1 MQSNLRFVAK
11 QKRIGMKRLP
21 ALSILLAS
29 LLLISPLQ
37 QVQSAEAANPPRKI
51 LTGWLPYYSMK
62 TYLPAV
68 LNNADLIKEIMPF
81 WYTLKYDGKAK
92 KAVVTDVYKTANP
105 SVPIA
110 EPLAALRNAGMTII
124 PTISDGTDELVLAN
138 LLAKPVSRKQV
149 VDAIVATVASQNYD
163 GIDLDFEGFAFIDP
177 NTTWKTTAPNWVLFI
192 KELSAALHAQKKIL
206 SITTPYL
213 FNPAEA
219 QKGYFVYAWAQ
230 IAPFIDRLRIMTYD
244 YSTSRPGPIGP
255 IAWTEKTVKYA
266 ISIMPASK
274 VYLGLPGYG
283 KDWVI
288 KVEGVCPSN
297 LAKII
302 TPSAKAGTFL
312 MRDAA
317 SIAATY
323 GAVPT
328 YNETFA
334 EVTFSYKRDYAG
346 QTSSGLSTTCT
357 ASRTAWHQNAQS
369 FSLRAQLVAKY
380 QLGGVAQWVIGQE
393 EPLAMVAIR
402 DVATSIA
409 PAQLES
415 TLSLST
421 NEISY
426 GNPVT
431 LSGLI
436 TLKDKS
442 PVAGLAFSV
451 EGKYSDGSTRI
462 LTTGITGIDG
472 TYSIPML
479 IGKSVSLRVLTDS
492 SWEREASATPAFTLA
507 VARNLIA
514 TPPTSVKSGLPFT
527 ISGIVLPRTAGV
539 TITLSTTSGKVIGQ
553 ATTTDAQ
560 GAFTIS
566 VPAQARSIAT
576 YQITVGADATWPVLA
591 SDAFSIIIR

>member
-1 MQSNLRFVAK
+1 
-11 QKRIGMKRLP
+11 MKRFP
-21 ALSILLAS
+21 ALSILLAF
-29 LLLISPLQ
+29 LLFGTPLQ
-37 QVQSAEAANPPRKI
+37 SIQSASAANPPRKI

-81 WYTLKYDGKAK
+81 WYTLKYDGKTK
-92 KAVVTDVYKTANP
+92 KAVIADVYSSANP
-105 SVPIA
+105 SVPIT

-124 PTISDGTDELVLAN
+124 PTISDGTDQMVLAN
-138 LLAKPVSRKQV
+138 LIAKPVSRKQV

-163 GIDLDFEGFAFIDP
+163 GIDLDFEGFAFIDS
-177 NTTWKTTAPNWVLFI
+177 NTTWRTTAPNWVLFV

-206 SITTPYL
+206 SITSPYL
-213 FNPAEA
+213 FNPTEA
-219 QKGYFVYAWAQ
+219 QKGYFVYSWAQ
-230 IAPFIDRLRIMTYD
+230 IASSIDRLRIMTYD

-283 KDWVI
+283 KDWVT

-334 EVTFSYKRDYAG
+334 EVTFSYKREYTG
-346 QTSSGLSTTCT
+346 TTSSGLSTTCS

-369 FSLRAQLVAKY
+369 YSLRAQLVAKY
-380 QLGGVAQWVIGQE
+380 QLGGAAQWVIGQE

-402 DVATSIA
+402 DVAISIA

-415 TLSLST
+415 SLSLST
-421 NEISY
+421 NEVSY

-431 LSGLI
+431 LSGVI

-442 PVAGLAFSV
+442 PVAGLAFTV
-451 EGKYSDGSTRI
+451 EGKYADGSTRI
-462 LTTGITGIDG
+462 LTTGTTGVDG
-472 TYSIPML
+472 SYSIPML
-479 IGKSVSLRVLTDS
+479 IGKSVSLRVLTES
-492 SWEREASATPAFTLA
+492 SWEREASATQALTLT
-507 VARNLIA
+507 VARNLIM
-514 TPPTSVKSGLPFT
+514 TPPTSVKSGLAFT

-539 TITLSTTSGKVIGQ
+539 TITLSTTSGKIVGQ
-553 ATTTDAQ
+553 TTTTDAQ

-566 VPAQARSIAT
+566 VPAQARSIGT

>member
-1 MQSNLRFVAK
+1 
-11 QKRIGMKRLP
+11 MKRFP
-21 ALSILLAS
+21 ALSILLAF
-29 LLLISPLQ
+29 LLFGTPLQ
-37 QVQSAEAANPPRKI
+37 SIQSASAANPPRKI

-81 WYTLKYDGKAK
+81 WYTLKYDGKTK
-92 KAVVTDVYKTANP
+92 KAVIADVYSSANP
-105 SVPIA
+105 SVPIT

-124 PTISDGTDELVLAN
+124 PTISDGTDQMVLAN
-138 LLAKPVSRKQV
+138 LIAKPVSRKQV

-163 GIDLDFEGFAFIDP
+163 GIDLDFEGFAFIDS
-177 NTTWKTTAPNWVLFI
+177 NTTWRTTAPNWVLFV

-206 SITTPYL
+206 SITSPYL
-213 FNPAEA
+213 FNPTEA
-219 QKGYFVYAWAQ
+219 QKGYFVYSWAQ
-230 IAPFIDRLRIMTYD
+230 IASSIDRLRIMTYD

-283 KDWVI
+283 KDWVT

-334 EVTFSYKRDYAG
+334 EVTFSYKREYTG
-346 QTSSGLSTTCT
+346 TTSSGLSTTCS

-369 FSLRAQLVAKY
+369 YSLRAQLVAKY
-380 QLGGVAQWVIGQE
+380 QLGGAAQWVIGQE

-415 TLSLST
+415 SLSLST
-421 NEISY
+421 NEVSY

-451 EGKYSDGSTRI
+451 EGKYADGSTRT
-462 LTTGITGIDG
+462 LTTGTTGVDG
-472 TYSIPML
+472 SYSIPML
-479 IGKSVSLRVLTDS
+479 IGKSVSLRVLTES
-492 SWEREASATPAFTLA
+492 SWEREASATQALTLT
-507 VARNLIA
+507 VARNLII
-514 TPPTSVKSGLPFT
+514 TPPTSVKSGLAFT

-539 TITLSTTSGKVIGQ
+539 TITLSTTSGKIVGQ

-560 GAFTIS
+560 GAFTLNA
-566 VPAQARSIAT
+566 PAQARSIAT

>member
-1 MQSNLRFVAK
+1 
-11 QKRIGMKRLP
+11 MKRLP

-81 WYTLKYDGKAK
+81 WYTLKYDGKTK

-110 EPLAALRNAGMTII
+110 EPLAALRNAGMTLI
-124 PTISDGTDELVLAN
+124 PTISDGTDKLVLAN

-177 NTTWKTTAPNWVLFI
+177 NTTWKATAPNWVLFV
-192 KELSAALHAQKKIL
+192 KELSAALHAEKKIL

-283 KDWVI
+283 KDWVT

-334 EVTFSYKRDYAG
+334 EVTFSYKREYTG
-346 QTSSGLSTTCT
+346 TTSSGLSTTCT

-380 QLGGVAQWVIGQE
+380 QLGGAAQWVIGQE

-415 TLSLST
+415 SLTLST
-421 NEISY
+421 NELSY

-451 EGKYSDGSTRI
+451 EGKYPDGSTRI
-462 LTTGITGIDG
+462 LTTGTTGIDG
-472 TYSIPML
+472 SYSIPML

-492 SWEREASATPAFTLA
+492 SWEREASATQALSLT
-507 VARNLIA
+507 VARNLIT

>member
-1 MQSNLRFVAK
+1 
-11 QKRIGMKRLP
+11 
-21 ALSILLAS
+21 
-29 LLLISPLQ
+29 
-37 QVQSAEAANPPRKI
+37 
-51 LTGWLPYYSMK
+51 MK

-68 LNNADLIKEIMPF
+68 LSNADLIKEIMPF
-81 WYTLKYDGKAK
+81 WYTLKYDGKTK
-92 KAVVTDVYKTANP
+92 KAVIADVYSSANP

-124 PTISDGTDELVLAN
+124 PTISDGTDQMVLAN
-138 LLAKPVSRKQV
+138 LIAKPVSRKQV

-163 GIDLDFEGFAFIDP
+163 GIDLDFEGFAFIDS
-177 NTTWKTTAPNWVLFI
+177 NTTWKTTAPNWVLFV
-192 KELSAALHAQKKIL
+192 KELSTALHAQKKIL
-206 SITTPYL
+206 SITSPYL
-213 FNPAEA
+213 FNPTEA
-219 QKGYFVYAWAQ
+219 QKGYFVYSWAQ
-230 IAPFIDRLRIMTYD
+230 IASSIDRLRIMTYD
-244 YSTSRPGPIGP
+244 YSISRPGPIGP

-283 KDWVI
+283 KDWVT

-297 LAKII
+297 LTKII

-323 GAVPT
+323 GAVPA

-334 EVTFSYKRDYAG
+334 EVTFSYKREYTG
-346 QTSSGLSTTCT
+346 TTSSGLSTTCT

-369 FSLRAQLVAKY
+369 FSVRAQLVAKY
-380 QLGGVAQWVIGQE
+380 QLGGAAQWVIGQE

-415 TLSLST
+415 ALSLSA
-421 NEISY
+421 NEVSY

-436 TLKDKS
+436 TLKDKT
-442 PVAGLAFSV
+442 PVAGLAFTV
-451 EGKYSDGSTRI
+451 EGKYPDGSTRT
-462 LTTGITGIDG
+462 LTTGTTGVDG
-472 TYSIPML
+472 SYSIPML
-479 IGKSVSLRVLTDS
+479 IGKSVSLRVLTES
-492 SWEREASATPAFTLA
+492 SWEREASATSALSLT
-507 VARNLIA
+507 VARNLIM
-514 TPPTSVKSGLPFT
+514 TPPTSVKSGIAFT

-539 TITLSTTSGKVIGQ
+539 TITLATTSGKIVGQ

-560 GAFTIS
+560 GAFTLN

>member
-1 MQSNLRFVAK
+1 
-11 QKRIGMKRLP
+11 MKRFP

-68 LNNADLIKEIMPF
+68 LNNADLINEIMPF
-81 WYTLKYDGKAK
+81 WYTLKYDGKTK
-92 KAVVTDVYKTANP
+92 KPVVSDVYKTANP
-105 SVPIA
+105 SVPIT

-124 PTISDGTDELVLAN
+124 PTITDGTEELVLAN
-138 LLAKPVSRKQV
+138 LLSKPVSRKQV

-177 NTTWKTTAPNWVLFI
+177 NTTWKTTAPNWVLFV
-192 KELSAALHAQKKIL
+192 KELSAALHAEKKIL

-213 FNPAEA
+213 FNPAEK
-219 QKGYFVYAWAQ
+219 QKGYFVYAWAE
-230 IAPFIDRLRIMTYD
+230 IASSIDRLRIMTYD

-283 KDWVI
+283 KDWVT

-334 EVTFSYKRDYAG
+334 EVTFSYKREYTG
-346 QTSSGLSTTCT
+346 TTSSGLSTTCT

-380 QLGGVAQWVIGQE
+380 QLGGAAQWVIGQE

-415 TLSLST
+415 SLTLST
-421 NEISY
+421 NELSY

-442 PVAGLAFSV
+442 PVAGLAFTV
-451 EGKYSDGSTRI
+451 AGEYPDGATRT
-462 LTTGITGIDG
+462 LTTGTTGIDG
-472 TYSIPML
+472 KYSIPML
-479 IGKSVSLRVLTDS
+479 IGKSVSLRVLTES
-492 SWEREASATPAFTLA
+492 SWEREASATPALLLT
-507 VARNLIA
+507 VARNLIV

-527 ISGIVLPRTAGV
+527 ISGIVLPRTPDV

-576 YQITVGADATWPVLA
+576 YQVTVGADATWPVLA
-591 SDAFSIIIR
+591 SEAFSIIIR

>member
-1 MQSNLRFVAK
+1 
-11 QKRIGMKRLP
+11 MKRLP
-21 ALSILLAS
+21 ALSILLAF
-29 LLLISPLQ
+29 LLFAAPLQ
-37 QVQSAEAANPPRKI
+37 NIQSAEASNPPRKI

-81 WYTLKYDGKAK
+81 WYTLKYDGKTK

-105 SVPIA
+105 SVPIT

-124 PTISDGTDELVLAN
+124 PTISDGTDKLVLAN

-177 NTTWKTTAPNWVLFI
+177 NTTWKTTAPNWVLFV

-255 IAWTEKTVKYA
+255 VAWTEKTVKYA

-283 KDWVI
+283 KDWVT

-334 EVTFSYKRDYAG
+334 EVTFSYKREYTG

-369 FSLRAQLVAKY
+369 FSVRAQLVAKY
-380 QLGGVAQWVIGQE
+380 QLGGAAQWVIGQE

-402 DVATSIA
+402 DVAISIA

-415 TLSLST
+415 SLSLST
-421 NEISY
+421 SELSY

-442 PVAGLAFSV
+442 PVAGLAFTV
-451 EGKYSDGSTRI
+451 EGKYPDGSTRT
-462 LTTGITGIDG
+462 LTTGSTGING

-479 IGKSVSLRVLTDS
+479 IGKSVSLRVLTES
-492 SWEREASATPAFTLA
+492 SWEREASATAALSLT
-507 VARNLIA
+507 VARNLII
-514 TPPTSVKSGLPFT
+514 TPPTSVKSGLAFT
-527 ISGIVLPRTAGV
+527 ISGIVLPRTPGV
-539 TITLSTTSGKVIGQ
+539 TITLSTTAGKVIGQ

-560 GAFTIS
+560 GAFTLS
-566 VPAQARSIAT
+566 VPAQVRSIAT

>member
-1 MQSNLRFVAK
+1 
-11 QKRIGMKRLP
+11 
-21 ALSILLAS
+21 
-29 LLLISPLQ
+29 
-37 QVQSAEAANPPRKI
+37 
-51 LTGWLPYYSMK
+51 MK

-68 LNNADLIKEIMPF
+68 LSNADLIKEIMPF
-81 WYTLKYDGKAK
+81 WYTLKYDGKTK
-92 KAVVTDVYKTANP
+92 KAVITDVYKPANP
-105 SVPIA
+105 SVPIT
-110 EPLAALRNAGMTII
+110 EPLTALRNAGITII
-124 PTISDGTDELVLAN
+124 PTISDGTDKLVLAN

-177 NTTWKTTAPNWVLFI
+177 NTTWKATAPNWVLFV
-192 KELSAALHAQKKIL
+192 KELSAALHAQNKIL

-219 QKGYFVYAWAQ
+219 QKGYYVYAWAQ

-283 KDWVI
+283 KDWVT

-317 SIAATY
+317 NIAATY

-334 EVTFSYKRDYAG
+334 EVTFSYKREYTG

-369 FSLRAQLVAKY
+369 YSVRAQLVAKY
-380 QLGGVAQWVIGQE
+380 QLGGAAQWVIGQE

-415 TLSLST
+415 SLSLST
-421 NEISY
+421 NELSY

-442 PVAGLAFSV
+442 PVAGLAFTV
-451 EGKYSDGSTRI
+451 EGKYPDGSTRT
-462 LTTGITGIDG
+462 LTTGTTGVDG
-472 TYSIPML
+472 SYSIPML
-479 IGKSVSLRVLTDS
+479 IGKSVSIRALTES
-492 SWEREASATPAFTLA
+492 SWEREASATPALTLT
-507 VARNLIA
+507 VARNLIMS
-514 TPPTSVKSGLPFT
+514 PPTSVKSGIAFT
-527 ISGIVLPRTAGV
+527 ISGIVLPRAAGV
-539 TITLSTTSGKVIGQ
+539 TITLSTTSGKVVGQ
-553 ATTTDAQ
+553 VTSTDEQ
-560 GAFTIS
+560 GAFTLN
-566 VPAQARSIAT
+566 VPVQARSIAT
-576 YQITVGADATWPVLA
+576 YQITVGADATWPVLT
-591 SDAFSIIIR
+591 SEAFSIIIR

>member
-1 MQSNLRFVAK
+1 
-11 QKRIGMKRLP
+11 
-21 ALSILLAS
+21 
-29 LLLISPLQ
+29 
-37 QVQSAEAANPPRKI
+37 
-51 LTGWLPYYSMK
+51 MK

-68 LNNADLIKEIMPF
+68 LSNADLIKEIMPF
-81 WYTLKYDGKAK
+81 WYTLKYDGKTK
-92 KAVVTDVYKTANP
+92 KAVIADVYKPANP
-105 SVPIA
+105 SVPIT
-110 EPLAALRNAGMTII
+110 EPLTALRNAGMTII
-124 PTISDGTDELVLAN
+124 PTISDGTDQMVLAN

-177 NTTWKTTAPNWVLFI
+177 NTTWKTTAPNWVLFV
-192 KELSAALHAQKKIL
+192 KELSAALHAQNKIL

-283 KDWVI
+283 KDWVT

-323 GAVPT
+323 GAVPA

-334 EVTFSYKRDYAG
+334 EVTFSYKREYTG
-346 QTSSGLSTTCT
+346 TTSSGLSTTCT

-369 FSLRAQLVAKY
+369 YSLRAQLVAKY
-380 QLGGVAQWVIGQE
+380 QLGGAAQWVIGQE

-415 TLSLST
+415 SLSLST

-442 PVAGLAFSV
+442 PVAGLAFTV
-451 EGKYSDGSTRI
+451 EGKYPDGSTRT
-462 LTTGITGIDG
+462 LTTGATGVDG
-472 TYSIPML
+472 SYSIPML
-479 IGKSVSLRVLTDS
+479 IGKSVSLRVLTES
-492 SWEREASATPAFTLA
+492 SWEREASATPALTLT
-507 VARNLIA
+507 VARNLIM
-514 TPPTSVKSGLPFT
+514 TPPTSVKSGVAFT

-539 TITLSTTSGKVIGQ
+539 TITLSTTSGKVVGQ

-560 GAFTIS
+560 GAFTLN

>member
-1 MQSNLRFVAK
+1 
-11 QKRIGMKRLP
+11 MKRFP
-21 ALSILLAS
+21 TLSILLAF
-29 LLLISPLQ
+29 LLLAAPLQ
-37 QVQSAEAANPPRKI
+37 NIQSAEATNPPRKI

-81 WYTLKYDGKAK
+81 WYTLKYDGKTK
-92 KAVVTDVYKTANP
+92 KPVVTDVYKTANP
-105 SVPIA
+105 SVPIT

-124 PTISDGTDELVLAN
+124 PTITDGTEKLVLAN
-138 LLAKPVSRKQV
+138 LLSKPVSRRQV
-149 VDAIVATVASQNYD
+149 VDEIVATVASQNYD

-177 NTTWKTTAPNWVLFI
+177 NTTWKATAPNWVLFV
-192 KELSAALHAQKKIL
+192 KELGAALHAQKKIL
-206 SITTPYL
+206 SITTPYQ
-213 FNPAEA
+213 FNPTEK
-219 QKGYFVYAWAQ
+219 QKGYFVYAWAE
-230 IAPFIDRLRIMTYD
+230 IAPHIDRLRIMTYD

-266 ISIMPASK
+266 VSIMPASK

-283 KDWVI
+283 KDWVT

-334 EVTFSYKRDYAG
+334 EVTFSYKREYTG
-346 QTSSGLSTTCT
+346 TTSSGLSTTCT

-380 QLGGVAQWVIGQE
+380 QLGGAAQWVIGQE

-415 TLSLST
+415 SLTLST
-421 NEISY
+421 NEVSY

-442 PVAGLAFSV
+442 PVAGLAFNV

-462 LTTGITGIDG
+462 LTTGATGFDG
-472 TYSIPML
+472 RYSIPML
-479 IGKSVSLRVLTDS
+479 IGKSVSLRVLTES
-492 SWEREASATPAFTLA
+492 SWEREASATPAISLA
-507 VARNLIA
+507 VARNLIV

-527 ISGIVLPRTAGV
+527 ISGTVLPRVAGI
-539 TITLSTTSGKVIGQ
+539 TITLATTSGKVVGT

-560 GAFTIS
+560 GTFTIT

-576 YQITVGADATWPVLA
+576 YQITVGADATWPVFA

>member
-1 MQSNLRFVAK
+1 
-11 QKRIGMKRLP
+11 MKRYS
-21 ALSILLAS
+21 ALSILLAFLLFAAS
-29 LLLISPLQ
+29 LQNIQ
-37 QVQSAEAANPPRKI
+37 NAEAANPPRKI

-68 LNNADLIKEIMPF
+68 LSNADLIKEIMPF
-81 WYTLKYDGKAK
+81 WYTLKYDGKTK
-92 KAVVTDVYKTANP
+92 KAVITDVYQPANP
-105 SVPIA
+105 SVPIT
-110 EPLAALRNAGMTII
+110 EPLTALRNAGMTII
-124 PTISDGTDELVLAN
+124 PTISDGTDEMVLAN

-163 GIDLDFEGFAFIDP
+163 GIDLDFEGFAFIDS
-177 NTTWKTTAPNWVLFI
+177 NTTWKTTAPNWVLFV
-192 KELSAALHAQKKIL
+192 KELSAALHAEKKIL

-283 KDWVI
+283 KDWVT

-334 EVTFSYKRDYAG
+334 EVTFSYKREYTG
-346 QTSSGLSTTCT
+346 TTSSGLSTTCT

-369 FSLRAQLVAKY
+369 YSVRAQLVAKY
-380 QLGGVAQWVIGQE
+380 QLGGAAQWVIGQE

-415 TLSLST
+415 SLSLST
-421 NEISY
+421 SELSY

-442 PVAGLAFSV
+442 PVAGLAFTV
-451 EGKYSDGSTRI
+451 EGTYPDGSTRT
-462 LTTGITGIDG
+462 LTTGTTGVDG
-472 TYSIPML
+472 SYSIPML
-479 IGKSVSLRVLTDS
+479 IGKSVSLRVLTES
-492 SWEREASATPAFTLA
+492 SWEREASATPALTLT
-507 VARNLIA
+507 VARNLIMS
-514 TPPTSVKSGLPFT
+514 PPTSVKSGLAFT

-539 TITLSTTSGKVIGQ
+539 SITLSTTSGKVVGQ
-553 ATTTDAQ
+553 LTTTDEQ

-566 VPAQARSIAT
+566 IPAQARSIAT
-576 YQITVGADATWPVLA
+576 YQITVGADATWPLLA
-591 SDAFSIIIR
+591 SEVFSIIIR

>member
-1 MQSNLRFVAK
+1 
-11 QKRIGMKRLP
+11 MKRLP
-21 ALSILLAS
+21 ALSILLALF
-29 LLLISPLQ
+29 LLATPLQ
-37 QVQSAEAANPPRKI
+37 NIESAEATNPPRKI

-68 LNNADLIKEIMPF
+68 LANADLIKEIMPF
-81 WYTLKYDGKAK
+81 WYTLKFDGKTK
-92 KAVVTDVYKTANP
+92 KPVVADVYKTANP
-105 SVPIA
+105 SVPIT

-124 PTISDGTDELVLAN
+124 PTITDGTEKLVLAN
-138 LLAKPVSRKQV
+138 LISKPVTRKQV

-177 NTTWKTTAPNWVLFI
+177 NTTWKATAPNWVLFI

-206 SITTPYL
+206 SVTTPYL
-213 FNPAEA
+213 FDPAEK
-219 QKGYFVYAWAQ
+219 QKGYFVYAWAD

-266 ISIMPASK
+266 VSIMPASK

-283 KDWVI
+283 KDWVT

-302 TPSAKAGTFL
+302 SPSAKAGTFL

-328 YNETFA
+328 YNEKFA
-334 EVTFSYKRDYAG
+334 EVTFSYKREYSG

-369 FSLRAQLVAKY
+369 FSVRAQLVAKY
-380 QLGGVAQWVIGQE
+380 QLGGAAQWVIGQE

-402 DVATSIA
+402 EVATSIA

-415 TLSLST
+415 SLSLST
-421 NEISY
+421 DEVSY

-431 LSGLI
+431 LSGAI

-442 PVAGLAFSV
+442 PVAALPFTV
-451 EGKYSDGSTRI
+451 EGRYPDGSTRI
-462 LTTGITGIDG
+462 LTTGTTGFDR

-479 IGKSVSLRVLTDS
+479 IGKSVSLRVLTEA
-492 SWEREASATPAFTLA
+492 SWERAASATPALSLA
-507 VARNLIA
+507 VSRNLILN
-514 TPPTSVKSGLPFT
+514 PPTSVKSGLPFT
-527 ISGIVLPRTAGV
+527 ISGVVLPRTAGV

-553 ATTTDAQ
+553 TTTTDAQ
-560 GAFTIS
+560 GAFSIT

-576 YQITVGADATWPVLA
+576 YQVTVGADATWPVFA

>member
-1 MQSNLRFVAK
+1 
-11 QKRIGMKRLP
+11 
-21 ALSILLAS
+21 
-29 LLLISPLQ
+29 
-37 QVQSAEAANPPRKI
+37 
-51 LTGWLPYYSMK
+51 MK

-81 WYTLKYDGKAK
+81 WYTLKYDGKTK

-105 SVPIA
+105 SVPIT

-124 PTISDGTDELVLAN
+124 PTISDGTDKLVLAN

-177 NTTWKTTAPNWVLFI
+177 NTTWKTTAPNWVLFV

-255 IAWTEKTVKYA
+255 VAWTEKTVKYA

-283 KDWVI
+283 KDWVT

-334 EVTFSYKRDYAG
+334 EVTFSYKREYTG

-369 FSLRAQLVAKY
+369 FSVRAQLVAKY
-380 QLGGVAQWVIGQE
+380 QLGGAAQWVIGQE

-402 DVATSIA
+402 DVAISIA

-415 TLSLST
+415 SLSLST
-421 NEISY
+421 SELSY

-442 PVAGLAFSV
+442 PVAGLAFTV
-451 EGKYSDGSTRI
+451 EGKYPDGSTRT
-462 LTTGITGIDG
+462 LTTGSTGING

-479 IGKSVSLRVLTDS
+479 IGKSVSLRVLTES
-492 SWEREASATPAFTLA
+492 SWEREASATAALSLT
-507 VARNLIA
+507 VARNLII
-514 TPPTSVKSGLPFT
+514 TPPTSVKSGLAFT
-527 ISGIVLPRTAGV
+527 ISGIVLPRTPGV
-539 TITLSTTSGKVIGQ
+539 TITLSTTAGKVIGQ

-560 GAFTIS
+560 GAFTLS
-566 VPAQARSIAT
+566 VPAQVRSIAT

>member
-1 MQSNLRFVAK
+1 
-11 QKRIGMKRLP
+11 MKRLP
-21 ALSILLAS
+21 ALSILLALF
-29 LLLISPLQ
+29 LLATPLQ
-37 QVQSAEAANPPRKI
+37 NIESAEATNPPRKI

-68 LNNADLIKEIMPF
+68 LANADLIKEIMPF
-81 WYTLKYDGKAK
+81 WYTLKYDGKTK
-92 KAVVTDVYKTANP
+92 KPVVADVYKTANP
-105 SVPIA
+105 SVPIT

-124 PTISDGTDELVLAN
+124 PTITDGTEKLVLAN
-138 LLAKPVSRKQV
+138 LISKPVTRKQV

-177 NTTWKTTAPNWVLFI
+177 NTTWKATAPNWVLFI

-206 SITTPYL
+206 SVTTPYL
-213 FNPAEA
+213 FDPAEK
-219 QKGYFVYAWAQ
+219 QKGYFVYAWAD

-266 ISIMPASK
+266 VSIMPASK

-283 KDWVI
+283 KDWVT

-302 TPSAKAGTFL
+302 SPSAKAGTFL

-328 YNETFA
+328 YNEKFA
-334 EVTFSYKRDYAG
+334 EVTFSYKREYSG

-369 FSLRAQLVAKY
+369 FSVRAQLVAKY
-380 QLGGVAQWVIGQE
+380 QLGGAAQWVIGQE

-415 TLSLST
+415 SLSLST
-421 NEISY
+421 DEVSY

-431 LSGLI
+431 LSGAI

-442 PVAGLAFSV
+442 PVAALPFTV

-462 LTTGITGIDG
+462 LTTGTTGFDG

-479 IGKSVSLRVLTDS
+479 IGKSVSLRVLTEA
-492 SWEREASATPAFTLA
+492 SWERAASASPALSLA
-507 VARNLIA
+507 VSRNLILN
-514 TPPTSVKSGLPFT
+514 PPTSVKSGLPFT
-527 ISGIVLPRTAGV
+527 ISGVVLPRTAGV

-553 ATTTDAQ
+553 TTTTDAQ
-560 GAFTIS
+560 GAFSIT

-576 YQITVGADATWPVLA
+576 YQVTVGADATWPVFA

>member
-1 MQSNLRFVAK
+1 
-11 QKRIGMKRLP
+11 MKRFP
-21 ALSILLAS
+21 ALSILLAI
-29 LLLISPLQ
+29 LLLAAPLQ
-37 QVQSAEAANPPRKI
+37 NIQSAEAANPPRKI

-68 LNNADLIKEIMPF
+68 LSNADLIKEIMPF
-81 WYTLKYDGKAK
+81 WYTLKYDGKTK
-92 KAVVTDVYKTANP
+92 KPVIADVYKTANP
-105 SVPIA
+105 SVPIT
-110 EPLAALRNAGMTII
+110 EPLTALRNAGMTII
-124 PTISDGTDELVLAN
+124 PTITDGTEKLVLAS

-206 SITTPYL
+206 SVTTPYL
-213 FNPAEA
+213 FDPAEA

-230 IAPFIDRLRIMTYD
+230 IAPHIDRLRIMTYD

-266 ISIMPASK
+266 VSIMPASK

-283 KDWVI
+283 KDWVT

-328 YNETFA
+328 YNEKFA
-334 EVTFSYKRDYAG
+334 EVTFSYKREYTG

-357 ASRTAWHQNAQS
+357 ASRTAWHQNAQG
-369 FSLRAQLVAKY
+369 FSVRAQLIAKY
-380 QLGGVAQWVIGQE
+380 QLGGAAQWVIGQE

-415 TLSLST
+415 SLTLSK
-421 NEISY
+421 NEITY

-436 TLKDKS
+436 TLKDKT
-442 PVAGLAFSV
+442 PVAGVAFTV
-451 EGKYSDGSTRI
+451 EGKYSDGSTRT
-462 LTTGITGIDG
+462 LTTGTTGFDG

-479 IGKSVSLRVLTDS
+479 IGKSVSLRVLTEAT
-492 SWEREASATPAFTLA
+492 WEREASATPASILT
-507 VARNLIA
+507 VARNLIL
-514 TPPTSVKSGLPFT
+514 TPPTSVKSGQPFT

-539 TITLSTTSGKVIGQ
+539 TITLATTSGKVIGL

-576 YQITVGADATWPVLA
+576 YQISVGADATWPVFA
-591 SDAFSIIIR
+591 SQAFSIIIR

>member
-1 MQSNLRFVAK
+1 
-11 QKRIGMKRLP
+11 MKRYS
-21 ALSILLAS
+21 ALSILLAF
-29 LLLISPLQ
+29 LLFAAPLQ
-37 QVQSAEAANPPRKI
+37 NIQNAEAANPPRKI

-68 LNNADLIKEIMPF
+68 LSNADLIKEIMPF
-81 WYTLKYDGKAK
+81 WYTLKYDGKTK
-92 KAVVTDVYKTANP
+92 KAVITDVYQPANP
-105 SVPIA
+105 SVPIT
-110 EPLAALRNAGMTII
+110 EPLTALRNAGMTII
-124 PTISDGTDELVLAN
+124 PTISDGTDEMVLAN

-163 GIDLDFEGFAFIDP
+163 GIDLDFEGFAFIDS
-177 NTTWKTTAPNWVLFI
+177 NKTWKTTAPNWVLFV
-192 KELSAALHAQKKIL
+192 KELSAALHAEKKIL

-283 KDWVI
+283 KDWVT

-334 EVTFSYKRDYAG
+334 EVTFSYKREYTG
-346 QTSSGLSTTCT
+346 TTSSGLSTTCT

-369 FSLRAQLVAKY
+369 YSVRAQLVAKY
-380 QLGGVAQWVIGQE
+380 QLGGAAQWVIGQE

-415 TLSLST
+415 SLSLST
-421 NEISY
+421 SELSY

-442 PVAGLAFSV
+442 PVAGLAFTV
-451 EGKYSDGSTRI
+451 EGTYPDGSTRT
-462 LTTGITGIDG
+462 LTTGTTGVDG
-472 TYSIPML
+472 SYSIPML
-479 IGKSVSLRVLTDS
+479 IGKSVSLRVLTES
-492 SWEREASATPAFTLA
+492 SWEREASATPALTLT
-507 VARNLIA
+507 VARNLIMS
-514 TPPTSVKSGLPFT
+514 PPTSVKSGLAFT
-527 ISGIVLPRTAGV
+527 ISGIVLPRAAGV
-539 TITLSTTSGKVIGQ
+539 SITLSTTSGKVVGQ
-553 ATTTDAQ
+553 VTSTDEQ
-560 GAFTIS
+560 GAFTLN
-566 VPAQARSIAT
+566 VPAQARSIAA
-576 YQITVGADATWPVLA
+576 YQITVGADATWPLLA
-591 SDAFSIIIR
+591 SEVFSIIIR

>member
-1 MQSNLRFVAK
+1 
-11 QKRIGMKRLP
+11 MKRFP
-21 ALSILLAS
+21 ALSILLAF
-29 LLLISPLQ
+29 LLFAAPLQ
-37 QVQSAEAANPPRKI
+37 NIQSAEAANPPRKI

-81 WYTLKYDGKAK
+81 WYTLKYDGKTK
-92 KAVVTDVYKTANP
+92 KPVVADVYKTANP
-105 SVPIA
+105 SVPIT
-110 EPLAALRNAGMTII
+110 EPLTALRNAGMTII
-124 PTISDGTDELVLAN
+124 PTITDGTDQMILAN

-192 KELSAALHAQKKIL
+192 KELGAALHAQKKIL

-213 FNPAEA
+213 FNPAEK
-219 QKGYFVYAWAQ
+219 QKGYFVYAWAEV
-230 IAPFIDRLRIMTYD
+230 APHIDRLRIMTYD

-255 IAWTEKTVKYA
+255 ISWVEKTVKYA
-266 ISIMPASK
+266 VSIMPASK

-283 KDWVI
+283 KDWVT

-334 EVTFSYKRDYAG
+334 EVTFSYKREYTG

-369 FSLRAQLVAKY
+369 FSVRAKLVAKY
-380 QLGGVAQWVIGQE
+380 QLGGAAQWVIGQE

-402 DVATSIA
+402 EVATSIA

-415 TLSLST
+415 SLSLST
-421 NEISY
+421 NELSY

-442 PVAGLAFSV
+442 PVAGLAFTV
-451 EGKYSDGSTRI
+451 EGKYPDGSTRT
-462 LTTGITGIDG
+462 LTTGTTGIDG
-472 TYSIPML
+472 TYVIPML
-479 IGKSVSLRVLTDS
+479 IGKSVSLRVLTES
-492 SWEREASATPAFTLA
+492 SWEREASATPALTLA
-507 VARNLIA
+507 VARNLIV

-539 TITLSTTSGKVIGQ
+539 TITLATTAGKVVGQ
-553 ATTTDAQ
+553 ITTTDAQ
-560 GAFTIS
+560 GVFTIS
-566 VPAQARSIAT
+566 VPAQTRSIAT
-576 YQITVGADATWPVLA
+576 YQITVGADATWPLLA

>member
-1 MQSNLRFVAK
+1 
-11 QKRIGMKRLP
+11 MKRFP
-21 ALSILLAS
+21 ALSILLAF
-29 LLLISPLQ
+29 LLLAAPLQ
-37 QVQSAEAANPPRKI
+37 NIQSAEATNPPRKI

-68 LNNADLIKEIMPF
+68 LNNADLIKEVMPF
-81 WYTLKYDGKAK
+81 WYTLKYDGKTK
-92 KAVVTDVYKTANP
+92 KPVIADVYKTANP
-105 SVPIA
+105 SVPIT
-110 EPLAALRNAGMTII
+110 EPLTALRNAGMTII
-124 PTISDGTDELVLAN
+124 PTITDGTEKLVLAN
-138 LLAKPVSRKQV
+138 LLSKPVSRKQV

-177 NTTWKTTAPNWVLFI
+177 NTTWKATAPNWVLFV
-192 KELSAALHAQKKIL
+192 KELGAALHAQKKIL

-213 FNPAEA
+213 FNPAEK
-219 QKGYFVYAWAQ
+219 QKGYFVYAWAE
-230 IAPFIDRLRIMTYD
+230 IAPHIDRLRIMTYD

-266 ISIMPASK
+266 VSIMPASK

-283 KDWVI
+283 KDWVT

-323 GAVPT
+323 GAVPI

-334 EVTFSYKRDYAG
+334 EVTFSYKREYTG

-380 QLGGVAQWVIGQE
+380 QLGGAAQWVIGQE

-415 TLSLST
+415 SLSLST
-421 NEISY
+421 NQISY

-442 PVAGLAFSV
+442 PVAGLAFTV
-451 EGKYSDGSTRI
+451 EGKYPDGSTRI
-462 LTTGITGIDG
+462 LTTGATGFDG
-472 TYSIPML
+472 RYSIPML
-479 IGKSVSLRVLTDS
+479 IGKSVSLRVLTES
-492 SWEREASATPAFTLA
+492 SWEREASATPAISLA
-507 VARNLIA
+507 VARNLIV

-527 ISGIVLPRTAGV
+527 ISGTVLPRVAGI
-539 TITLSTTSGKVIGQ
+539 TITLATTSGRVVGT
-553 ATTTDAQ
+553 AVTTDAQ
-560 GAFTIS
+560 GTFTIT

-576 YQITVGADATWPVLA
+576 YQITVGADATWPVFA

>member
-1 MQSNLRFVAK
+1 
-11 QKRIGMKRLP
+11 MKRLP

>member
-1 MQSNLRFVAK
+1 
-11 QKRIGMKRLP
+11 MKRFP
-21 ALSILLAS
+21 ALSILLAI
-29 LLLISPLQ
+29 LLIISPLQ
-37 QVQSAEAANPPRKI
+37 QMQSAEAANPPRKI

-68 LNNADLIKEIMPF
+68 LTNADLIKEIMPF
-81 WYTLKYDGKAK
+81 WYTLKYDGKTK
-92 KAVVTDVYKTANP
+92 KPVVTDVYKTANP
-105 SVPIA
+105 SVPIT

-124 PTISDGTDELVLAN
+124 PTITDGTDQMILAN

-177 NTTWKTTAPNWVLFI
+177 NTTWKTTAPNWVLFV
-192 KELSAALHAQKKIL
+192 KELGAALHAQKKIL

-213 FNPAEA
+213 FNPAEK
-219 QKGYFVYAWAQ
+219 QKGYFVYAWAE
-230 IAPFIDRLRIMTYD
+230 IAPHIDRLRIMTYD

-266 ISIMPASK
+266 VSIMPASK

-283 KDWVI
+283 KDWVT

-334 EVTFSYKRDYAG
+334 EVTFSYKREYTG

-369 FSLRAQLVAKY
+369 FSLRAKLVAKY
-380 QLGGVAQWVIGQE
+380 QLGGAAQWVIGQE

-402 DVATSIA
+402 EVATSIA

-415 TLSLST
+415 SLSLST
-421 NEISY
+421 NELSY

-442 PVAGLAFSV
+442 PVSGLTFTV

-462 LTTGITGIDG
+462 LTTGTTGIDG
-472 TYSIPML
+472 TYAIPML
-479 IGKSVSLRVLTDS
+479 IGKSVSLRVLTES
-492 SWEREASATPAFTLA
+492 SWEREASATPALTLT
-507 VARNLIA
+507 VARNLIV

-527 ISGIVLPRTAGV
+527 ISGTVLPRSAGV
-539 TITLSTTSGKVIGQ
+539 TVTLATISGKVVGQ
-553 ATTTDAQ
+553 STTTDAQ

-566 VPAQARSIAT
+566 VPAQTRSIAT
-576 YQITVGADATWPVLA
+576 YQITVSADATWPVLT

>member
-1 MQSNLRFVAK
+1 
-11 QKRIGMKRLP
+11 MKRFP
-21 ALSILLAS
+21 ALSTLLAILLI
-29 LLLISPLQ
+29 ISPLQ
-37 QVQSAEAANPPRKI
+37 QMQSAEAANPPRKI

-81 WYTLKYDGKAK
+81 WYTLKYDGKTK
-92 KAVVTDVYKTANP
+92 KPVVTDVYKTANP
-105 SVPIA
+105 SVPIT
-110 EPLAALRNAGMTII
+110 EPLTALRNAGMTII
-124 PTISDGTDELVLAN
+124 PTITDGTDQMILAN

-177 NTTWKTTAPNWVLFI
+177 NTTWKTTAPNWVLFV

-266 ISIMPASK
+266 VSIMPASK

-283 KDWVI
+283 KDWVT

-334 EVTFSYKRDYAG
+334 EVTFSYKREYTG

-369 FSLRAQLVAKY
+369 FSLRAKLVAKY
-380 QLGGVAQWVIGQE
+380 QLGGAAQWVIGQE

-402 DVATSIA
+402 EVATSIA

-415 TLSLST
+415 SLSLST
-421 NEISY
+421 NELSY

-442 PVAGLAFSV
+442 PVSGLAFTV
-451 EGKYSDGSTRI
+451 EGKYPDGSTRT
-462 LTTGITGIDG
+462 LTTGTTGIDG
-472 TYSIPML
+472 TYAIPML
-479 IGKSVSLRVLTDS
+479 IGKSVSLRVLTES
-492 SWEREASATPAFTLA
+492 SWEREASATPALTLT
-507 VARNLIA
+507 VARNLIV

-539 TITLSTTSGKVIGQ
+539 TVTLATISGKVVGQ
-553 ATTTDAQ
+553 STTTDAQ

-566 VPAQARSIAT
+566 VAAQTRSIAT
-576 YQITVGADATWPVLA
+576 YQITVSADATWPVLT

>member
-1 MQSNLRFVAK
+1 
-11 QKRIGMKRLP
+11 MKRFP
-21 ALSILLAS
+21 ALSILLAF
-29 LLLISPLQ
+29 LLFAAPLQ
-37 QVQSAEAANPPRKI
+37 NIQSAEAANPPRKI

-81 WYTLKYDGKAK
+81 WYTLKYDGKTK
-92 KAVVTDVYKTANP
+92 KPVVADVYKTANP
-105 SVPIA
+105 SVPIT
-110 EPLAALRNAGMTII
+110 EPLTALRNAGMTII
-124 PTISDGTDELVLAN
+124 PTITDGTDQMILAN

-192 KELSAALHAQKKIL
+192 KELGAALHAQKKIL

-213 FNPAEA
+213 FNPAEK
-219 QKGYFVYAWAQ
+219 QKGYFVYAWAEV
-230 IAPFIDRLRIMTYD
+230 APHIDRLRIMTYD

-255 IAWTEKTVKYA
+255 ISWVEKTVKYA
-266 ISIMPASK
+266 VSIMPASK

-283 KDWVI
+283 KDWVT

-334 EVTFSYKRDYAG
+334 EVTFSYKREYTG

-369 FSLRAQLVAKY
+369 FSVRAKLVAKY
-380 QLGGVAQWVIGQE
+380 QLGGAAQWVIGQE

-402 DVATSIA
+402 EVATSIA

-415 TLSLST
+415 SLTLSTYEL
-421 NEISY
+421 SY

-442 PVAGLAFSV
+442 PVAGLAFTV
-451 EGKYSDGSTRI
+451 EGKYPDGSTRT
-462 LTTGITGIDG
+462 LTTGTTGIDG
-472 TYSIPML
+472 TYVIPML
-479 IGKSVSLRVLTDS
+479 IGKSVSLRVLTES
-492 SWEREASATPAFTLA
+492 SWEREASATPALTLA
-507 VARNLIA
+507 VARNLIV

-539 TITLSTTSGKVIGQ
+539 TITLATTAGKVIGQ
-553 ATTTDAQ
+553 TTTTDAQ

-566 VPAQARSIAT
+566 VPAQTRSIAT
-576 YQITVGADATWPVLA
+576 YQITVGADSTWPLLA

>member
-1 MQSNLRFVAK
+1 
-11 QKRIGMKRLP
+11 
-21 ALSILLAS
+21 
-29 LLLISPLQ
+29 
-37 QVQSAEAANPPRKI
+37 
-51 LTGWLPYYSMK
+51 MK

-68 LNNADLIKEIMPF
+68 LSNADLIKEIMPF
-81 WYTLKYDGKAK
+81 WYTLKYDGKTK
-92 KAVVTDVYKTANP
+92 KAVITDVYKPANP
-105 SVPIA
+105 SVPII
-110 EPLAALRNAGMTII
+110 EPLTALRNAGMTII
-124 PTISDGTDELVLAN
+124 PTISDGTEKLVLAN

-177 NTTWKTTAPNWVLFI
+177 NTTWKTTAPNWVLFV
-192 KELSAALHAQKKIL
+192 KELSAALHAQNKIL

-283 KDWVI
+283 KDWVT

-334 EVTFSYKRDYAG
+334 EVTFSYKREYTG
-346 QTSSGLSTTCT
+346 TTSSGLSTTCT

-369 FSLRAQLVAKY
+369 YSVRAQLVAKY
-380 QLGGVAQWVIGQE
+380 QLGGAAQWVIGQE

-415 TLSLST
+415 SLSLSI
-421 NEISY
+421 NELSY

-442 PVAGLAFSV
+442 PVAGLAFTV
-451 EGKYSDGSTRI
+451 EGKYPDSSTRT
-462 LTTGITGIDG
+462 LTTGTTGVDG
-472 TYSIPML
+472 SYSIPML
-479 IGKSVSLRVLTDS
+479 IGKSVSLRVLTES
-492 SWEREASATPAFTLA
+492 SWEREASATPALSLT
-507 VARNLIA
+507 VTRNLIM
-514 TPPTSVKSGLPFT
+514 TPPTSVKSGLAFT

-553 ATTTDAQ
+553 ATTTDEQ
-560 GAFTIS
+560 GAFTLT

-591 SDAFSIIIR
+591 SEAFSIIIR

>member
-1 MQSNLRFVAK
+1 
-11 QKRIGMKRLP
+11 MKRFP
-21 ALSILLAS
+21 ALSILLAF
-29 LLLISPLQ
+29 LLFAAPLQ
-37 QVQSAEAANPPRKI
+37 NIESAEAANPPRKI

-68 LNNADLIKEIMPF
+68 LSNADLIKEIMPF
-81 WYTLKYDGKAK
+81 WYTLKYDGKTK
-92 KAVVTDVYKTANP
+92 KAVITDVYKPANP
-105 SVPIA
+105 SVPIT
-110 EPLAALRNAGMTII
+110 EPLTALRNAGITII
-124 PTISDGTDELVLAN
+124 PTISDGTDEMVLAN

-177 NTTWKTTAPNWVLFI
+177 NTTWKTTAPNWVLFV
-192 KELSAALHAQKKIL
+192 KELSAALHAQNKIL

-266 ISIMPASK
+266 ISIMSASK

-283 KDWVI
+283 KDWVT

-317 SIAATY
+317 SIATTY

-334 EVTFSYKRDYAG
+334 EVTFSYKREYTG
-346 QTSSGLSTTCT
+346 TTSSGLSTTCT

-369 FSLRAQLVAKY
+369 YSVRAQLVAKY
-380 QLGGVAQWVIGQE
+380 QLGGAAQWVIGQE

-415 TLSLST
+415 SLSLST
-421 NEISY
+421 NELSY

-442 PVAGLAFSV
+442 PVAGLAFTV
-451 EGKYSDGSTRI
+451 EGKYTDGSTRT
-462 LTTGITGIDG
+462 LTTGTTGVDG
-472 TYSIPML
+472 SYSIPML
-479 IGKSVSLRVLTDS
+479 IGKSVSLRVLTES
-492 SWEREASATPAFTLA
+492 SWEREASATPALSLT
-507 VARNLIA
+507 VTRNLIT
-514 TPPTSVKSGLPFT
+514 TPPTSVKSGLAFT
-527 ISGIVLPRTAGV
+527 ISGIVLPRAAGV
-539 TITLSTTSGKVIGQ
+539 TITLSTTSGKVVGQ
-553 ATTTDAQ
+553 ATTTDEQ

-591 SDAFSIIIR
+591 SEAFSIIIR

>member
-1 MQSNLRFVAK
+1 
-11 QKRIGMKRLP
+11 MKRLP
-21 ALSILLAS
+21 ALSILLAF

-81 WYTLKYDGKAK
+81 WYTLKYDGKTK
-92 KAVVTDVYKTANP
+92 KAVITDVYKPANP
-105 SVPIA
+105 SVPIT

-124 PTISDGTDELVLAN
+124 PTISDGTDKLVLAT

-177 NTTWKTTAPNWVLFI
+177 NTTWKTTAPNWVLFV
-192 KELSAALHAQKKIL
+192 KELSAALHAEKKIL

-283 KDWVI
+283 KDWVT

-334 EVTFSYKRDYAG
+334 EVTFSYKREYTG
-346 QTSSGLSTTCT
+346 TTSSGLSTTCT

-369 FSLRAQLVAKY
+369 YSVRAQLVAKY
-380 QLGGVAQWVIGQE
+380 QLGGAAQWVIGQE

-415 TLSLST
+415 SLTLST
-421 NEISY
+421 NELSY

-451 EGKYSDGSTRI
+451 EGKYPDGSTRI
-462 LTTGITGIDG
+462 LTTGTTGIDG

-479 IGKSVSLRVLTDS
+479 IGKSVSIRVITES
-492 SWEREASATPAFTLA
+492 SWEREASATQALSLT

-514 TPPTSVKSGLPFT
+514 TPPTSVKSGLAFT

-539 TITLSTTSGKVIGQ
+539 TITLSTTSGKIIGQ

-566 VPAQARSIAT
+566 VPAQARSIGT

-591 SDAFSIIIR
+591 SEAFSIIIR

>member
-1 MQSNLRFVAK
+1 
-11 QKRIGMKRLP
+11 MKRLP

-81 WYTLKYDGKAK
+81 WYTLKYDGKTK

-124 PTISDGTDELVLAN
+124 PTISDGTDKLVLAN

-177 NTTWKTTAPNWVLFI
+177 NTTWKTTAPNWVLFV
-192 KELSAALHAQKKIL
+192 KELSAALHAEKKIL

-283 KDWVI
+283 KDWVT

-334 EVTFSYKRDYAG
+334 EVTFSYKREYTG
-346 QTSSGLSTTCT
+346 TTSSGLSTTCT

-369 FSLRAQLVAKY
+369 FSVRAKLVAKY
-380 QLGGVAQWVIGQE
+380 QLGGAAQWVIGQE

-415 TLSLST
+415 SLTLST
-421 NEISY
+421 NELSY

-451 EGKYSDGSTRI
+451 EGKYPDGSTRI
-462 LTTGITGIDG
+462 LTTGTTGIDG
-472 TYSIPML
+472 SYSIPML

-492 SWEREASATPAFTLA
+492 SWEREASATQALSLT
-507 VARNLIA
+507 VARNLIT

-560 GAFTIS
+560 GAFTFS

>member
-1 MQSNLRFVAK
+1 
-11 QKRIGMKRLP
+11 MKRFP
-21 ALSILLAS
+21 ALTLLLAF
-29 LLLISPLQ
+29 LLVAAPLQ
-37 QVQSAEAANPPRKI
+37 NIESAEASNPPRKI

-68 LNNADLIKEIMPF
+68 LSNADLIKEIMPF
-81 WYTLKYDGKAK
+81 WYTLKFDGKTK
-92 KAVVTDVYKTANP
+92 KPVIADVYKTANP
-105 SVPIA
+105 SVPIT
-110 EPLAALRNAGMTII
+110 EPLTALRNAGMTII
-124 PTISDGTDELVLAN
+124 PTITDGTEKLVLAN

-177 NTTWKTTAPNWVLFI
+177 NTTWKTTAPNWVLFV

-213 FNPAEA
+213 FNPAEK
-219 QKGYFVYAWAQ
+219 QKGYFVYAWAD
-230 IAPFIDRLRIMTYD
+230 IAPHIDRLRIMTYD

-266 ISIMPASK
+266 VSIMPASK

-283 KDWVI
+283 KDWVT
-288 KVEGVCPSN
+288 KVEGVCPAN

-334 EVTFSYKRDYAG
+334 EVTFSYKREYTG
-346 QTSSGLSTTCT
+346 TTSSGLSTTCT

-369 FSLRAQLVAKY
+369 FSVRAQLVAKY
-380 QLGGVAQWVIGQE
+380 QLGGAAQWVIGQE

-402 DVATSIA
+402 EVATSIA

-415 TLSLST
+415 SLSLST
-421 NEISY
+421 NQISY

-431 LSGLI
+431 LSGAI

-442 PVAGLAFSV
+442 PVASLAFSV
-451 EGKYSDGSTRI
+451 EGKYPDGTTRI
-462 LTTGITGIDG
+462 LTTGTTSFDG

-479 IGKSVSLRVLTDS
+479 IGKSVSLRVLTEA
-492 SWEREASATPAFTLA
+492 SWERGASESPALSLVVT
-507 VARNLIA
+507 RNLILN
-514 TPPTSVKSGLPFT
+514 PPTSVKSGVPFA
-527 ISGIVLPRTAGV
+527 ISGVVLPRAAGV
-539 TITLSTTSGKVIGQ
+539 TITLATTTGRVIGT
-553 ATTTDAQ
+553 ATATDAQ
-560 GAFTIS
+560 GAFTIN

-576 YQITVGADATWPVLA
+576 YQITVGADATWPVFA

>member
-1 MQSNLRFVAK
+1 
-11 QKRIGMKRLP
+11 MKRFP
-21 ALSILLAS
+21 ALSILLAF
-29 LLLISPLQ
+29 LLLAAPLQ
-37 QVQSAEAANPPRKI
+37 NIESAEAANPPRKI

-68 LNNADLIKEIMPF
+68 LSNADLIKEIMPF
-81 WYTLKYDGKAK
+81 WYTLKYDGKTK
-92 KAVVTDVYKTANP
+92 KAVITDVYKPANP
-105 SVPIA
+105 SVPII
-110 EPLAALRNAGMTII
+110 EPLTALRNAGMTII
-124 PTISDGTDELVLAN
+124 PTISDGTEKLVLAN

-177 NTTWKTTAPNWVLFI
+177 NTTWKTTAPNWVLFV
-192 KELSAALHAQKKIL
+192 KELSAALHAQNKIL

-283 KDWVI
+283 KDWVT

-334 EVTFSYKRDYAG
+334 EVTFSYKREYTG
-346 QTSSGLSTTCT
+346 TTSSGLSTTCT

-369 FSLRAQLVAKY
+369 YSVRAQLVAKY
-380 QLGGVAQWVIGQE
+380 QLGGAAQWVIGQE

-415 TLSLST
+415 SFTLST
-421 NEISY
+421 NEVSY

-442 PVAGLAFSV
+442 PVAGLAFTV
-451 EGKYSDGSTRI
+451 EGKYPDSSTRT
-462 LTTGITGIDG
+462 LTTGTTGVDG
-472 TYSIPML
+472 SYSIPML
-479 IGKSVSLRVLTDS
+479 IGKSVSLRVLTES
-492 SWEREASATPAFTLA
+492 SWEREASATPALSLT
-507 VARNLIA
+507 VTRNLIM
-514 TPPTSVKSGLPFT
+514 TPPTSVKSGLAFT

-553 ATTTDAQ
+553 ATTTDEQ
-560 GAFTIS
+560 GAFTLT

-591 SDAFSIIIR
+591 SEAFSIIIR

>member
-1 MQSNLRFVAK
+1 
-11 QKRIGMKRLP
+11 MKRFP
-21 ALSILLAS
+21 ALPILLAF
-29 LLLISPLQ
+29 LLFAAPLQ
-37 QVQSAEAANPPRKI
+37 NIQSAEAANPPRKI

-68 LNNADLIKEIMPF
+68 LSNADLIKEIMPF
-81 WYTLKYDGKAK
+81 WYTLKYDGKTK
-92 KAVVTDVYKTANP
+92 KAVIADVYKPANP
-105 SVPIA
+105 SVSIT
-110 EPLAALRNAGMTII
+110 EPLTALRNAGMTII
-124 PTISDGTDELVLAN
+124 PTISDGTDKMVLAN

-177 NTTWKTTAPNWVLFI
+177 NTTWKTTAPNWVLFV

-219 QKGYFVYAWAQ
+219 QKGYFVYAWAE

-283 KDWVI
+283 KDWVT

-328 YNETFA
+328 YNETFS
-334 EVTFSYKRDYAG
+334 EVTFSYKREYTG

-369 FSLRAQLVAKY
+369 YSMRAKLVAKY
-380 QLGGVAQWVIGQE
+380 QLGGAAQWVIGQE

-402 DVATSIA
+402 EVATSIA

-415 TLSLST
+415 SLSLST

-442 PVAGLAFSV
+442 PVAGLAFTV
-451 EGKYSDGSTRI
+451 EGKYPDGSLRT
-462 LTTGITGIDG
+462 LTTGTTGIDG

-479 IGKSVSLRVLTDS
+479 IGKSVSLRVLTEP
-492 SWEREASATPAFTLA
+492 SWEREASATPALTLK
-507 VARNLIA
+507 VARNLII
-514 TPPTSVKSGLPFT
+514 TPPTSVKSGLAFT
-527 ISGIVLPRTAGV
+527 ISGTVLPRTTGV
-539 TITLSTTSGKVIGQ
+539 TVTLSTTSGKVVGQ

-560 GAFTIS
+560 GAFTLN
-566 VPAQARSIAT
+566 VPAQTRSIAT
-576 YQITVGADATWPVLA
+576 YQITVGADATWSVLT

>member
-1 MQSNLRFVAK
+1 
-11 QKRIGMKRLP
+11 
-21 ALSILLAS
+21 
-29 LLLISPLQ
+29 
-37 QVQSAEAANPPRKI
+37 
-51 LTGWLPYYSMK
+51 MK

-68 LNNADLIKEIMPF
+68 LNNADLINEIMPF
-81 WYTLKYDGKAK
+81 WYTLKYDGKTK
-92 KAVVTDVYKTANP
+92 KPVVSDVYKTANP
-105 SVPIA
+105 SVPIT

-124 PTISDGTDELVLAN
+124 PTITDGTEELVLAN
-138 LLAKPVSRKQV
+138 LLSKPVSRKQV

-177 NTTWKTTAPNWVLFI
+177 NTTWKTTAPNWVLFV
-192 KELSAALHAQKKIL
+192 KELSAALHAEKKIL

-213 FNPAEA
+213 FNPAEK
-219 QKGYFVYAWAQ
+219 QKGYFVYAWAE
-230 IAPFIDRLRIMTYD
+230 IASSIDRLRIMTYD

-283 KDWVI
+283 KDWVT

-334 EVTFSYKRDYAG
+334 EVTFSYKREYTG
-346 QTSSGLSTTCT
+346 TTSSGLSTTCT

-380 QLGGVAQWVIGQE
+380 QLGGAAQWVIGQE

-415 TLSLST
+415 SLTLST
-421 NEISY
+421 NELSY

-442 PVAGLAFSV
+442 PVAGLAFTV
-451 EGKYSDGSTRI
+451 AGEYPDGSTRT
-462 LTTGITGIDG
+462 LTTGTTGIDG

-479 IGKSVSLRVLTDS
+479 IGKSVSLRVLTES

-507 VARNLIA
+507 VARNLIT

-527 ISGIVLPRTAGV
+527 ISGIVLPRAAGV

-591 SDAFSIIIR
+591 SEAFSIIIR

>member
-1 MQSNLRFVAK
+1 
-11 QKRIGMKRLP
+11 MKRLP

-81 WYTLKYDGKAK
+81 WYTLKYDGKTK

-124 PTISDGTDELVLAN
+124 PTISDGTDKLVLAN

-177 NTTWKTTAPNWVLFI
+177 NTTWKTTAPNWVLFV
-192 KELSAALHAQKKIL
+192 KELSAELHAEKKIL

-283 KDWVI
+283 KDWVT

-334 EVTFSYKRDYAG
+334 EVTFSYKREYTG
-346 QTSSGLSTTCT
+346 TTSSGLSTTCT

-369 FSLRAQLVAKY
+369 FSVRAKLVAKY
-380 QLGGVAQWVIGQE
+380 QLGGAAQWVIGQE

-415 TLSLST
+415 SLTLST
-421 NEISY
+421 NELSY

-451 EGKYSDGSTRI
+451 EGKYPDGSTRI
-462 LTTGITGIDG
+462 LTTGTTGIDG
-472 TYSIPML
+472 SYSIPML

-492 SWEREASATPAFTLA
+492 SWEREASATQALSLT
-507 VARNLIA
+507 VARNLIT

-566 VPAQARSIAT
+566 VPAQARSIGT